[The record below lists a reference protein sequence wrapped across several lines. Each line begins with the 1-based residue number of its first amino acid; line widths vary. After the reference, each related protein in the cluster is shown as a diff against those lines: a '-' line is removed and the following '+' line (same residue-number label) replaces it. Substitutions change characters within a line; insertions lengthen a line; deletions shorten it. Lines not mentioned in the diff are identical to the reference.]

1 MRSSGY
7 VCAGVLSQDAV
18 NQRLVPNV
26 AAPGF
31 CAEAVQ
37 HLRIQPD
44 RNELPSVG
52 TDWRPPDTSH
62 RAKLFV

>member
-37 HLRIQPD
+37 HLRARRQLD
-44 RNELPSVG
+44 LPPG
-52 TDWRPPDTSH
+52 DN
-62 RAKLFV
+62 